1 MPANSHFD
9 RTLTDH
15 VVGYMRRAEGF
26 IANLAAPPVKVQRQ
40 SDRYQIFDRND
51 FSRDEFKPRAP
62 GTPAQILD
70 ARMSSDT
77 YYCDVY
83 AGKTQIIHRERD
95 NSDDPAGYEQA
106 KTELVMGGAMV
117 KRERLFVARAHL
129 NTSWA
134 STNRMVGT
142 GASVANLDF
151 VQFNQ
156 SGADP
161 VGTLLRAH
169 TLIRRGTNGR
179 KANVLSVSPNVH
191 DAFLT
196 SSAILERIKYTGGP
210 TNPAL
215 ITDSMLA
222 QVFGVEK
229 YLVPY
234 SVYASNAEGVTAAYA
249 DVASGDMVL
258 MYQAPEKFAPTAIRQ
273 FAWSPYDEASSA
285 ERVAVRKWTDLDIES
300 DWVETQLAP
309 DFKVVANTAGV
320 HFASCLG

>member
-9 RTLTDH
+9 RTLTDYA
-15 VVGYMRRAEGF
+15 VGYMRGAAGF
-26 IANLAAPPVKVQRQ
+26 VANLACPPVKVDRQ
-40 SDRYQIFDRND
+40 SDRYQIFNRND

-77 YYCDVY
+77 YYCEVY

-106 KTELVMGGAMV
+106 KTALVTGGAMV

-142 GASVANLDF
+142 SASAANLDF
-151 VQFNQ
+151 IQFNQ
-156 SGADP
+156 SGNDP
-161 VGTLLRAH
+161 VATLLRAH
-169 TLIRRGTNGR
+169 TLVRRGTNGR

-191 DAFLT
+191 DSFLT
-196 SSAILERIKYTGGP
+196 NTAILERIKYSGGP
-210 TNPAL
+210 SNPAL
-215 ITDSMLA
+215 ITASMLA
-222 QVFGVEK
+222 SVFDVEK

-258 MYQAPEKFAPTAIRQ
+258 MYQAPGKFEPTAIRQ
-273 FAWSPYDEASSA
+273 FCWSQYDAASSP
-285 ERVAVRKWTDLDIES
+285 ERVAVRKWTDEDIES

-309 DFKVVANTAGV
+309 DFKVVADSAGV